1 MSGSANPPSLPN
13 PLNDWSNAGQI
24 IPRCRSSV
32 TQGPQSKR
40 PLRLRLLPIYVRLE
54 SMNVHAT
61 GLACPQTL
69 SSTIFGRGQVV
80 SGDRACTLGLL
91 SPLLAIGCRA

>member
-1 MSGSANPPSLPN
+1 MTGHTPAKSYPGAAQASHKAP
-13 PLNDWSNAGQI
+13 
-24 IPRCRSSV
+24 
-32 TQGPQSKR
+32 SKR

-54 SMNVHAT
+54 SMNAHAT

-80 SGDRACTLGLL
+80 SGNRACTLGLL
-91 SPLLAIGCRA
+91 SLLLAIGCRA

>member
-1 MSGSANPPSLPN
+1 MTGQTLTKAYSGTAQASHKAS
-13 PLNDWSNAGQI
+13 
-24 IPRCRSSV
+24 R
-32 TQGPQSKR
+32 KR

-54 SMNVHAT
+54 SMNAYAK

-80 SGDRACTLGLL
+80 SGNRACTLGLL
-91 SPLLAIGCRA
+91 SLLLAIGCRA